1 MTSPASFGP
10 VSSGVTA
17 PGARPAPPATGTSAS
32 AEELRQAAQ
41 AFEAIFI
48 RQMLSA
54 ARAADFGGEEAVLG
68 GPGLEQFT
76 AMRDEHFAEIASQ
89 RGTFGMAAMIE
100 RQLSGQLAGQLR
112 QQGE

>member
-1 MTSPASFGP
+1 MTHP

-17 PGARPAPPATGTSAS
+17 LGARPAPPATGPSAS

-41 AFEAIFI
+41 AFEAIFV

-54 ARAADFGGEEAVLG
+54 ARSADFGGEEAVLG

-100 RQLSGQLAGQLR
+100 RQLAAQIAPPARHG
-112 QQGE
+112 GE

>member
-1 MTSPASFGP
+1 MTNP

-17 PGARPAPPATGTSAS
+17 LGARPAPPAAGNSAQ
-32 AEELRQAAQ
+32 ADELRQAAQ

-54 ARAADFGGEEAVLG
+54 ARGADFGGEQALLG
-68 GPGLEQFT
+68 GPGIEQFT
-76 AMRDEHFAEIASQ
+76 AMRDDHFAEIASQ

-100 RQLSGQLAGQLR
+100 RQLAGQLR
-112 QQGE
+112 QQGD